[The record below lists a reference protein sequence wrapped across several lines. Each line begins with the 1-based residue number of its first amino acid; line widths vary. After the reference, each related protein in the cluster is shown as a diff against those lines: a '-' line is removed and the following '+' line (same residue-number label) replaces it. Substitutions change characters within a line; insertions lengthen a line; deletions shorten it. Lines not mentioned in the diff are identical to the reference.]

1 MMNKKSIAGIIF
13 ALLVVSVGTASA
25 EPVRDL
31 QKGQTVIGLGLNDYA
46 NTGLSYY
53 AEHGLTD
60 KVIIG
65 VKQVRLNGDY
75 QDGHVNSVY
84 GEYKL
89 HKDLLLYLGIR
100 EYEGCDDINMGP
112 TYGWDGNVTV
122 GFVAYKKLAPKVDA
136 FGSVKYNRRE
146 TEYKAGVTYAF
157 DSNWGIG
164 VSYNHHDFPEGD
176 QVKGAVVGVTY
187 KF

>member
-1 MMNKKSIAGIIF
+1 MNKKAMAGIIC
-13 ALLVVSVGTASA
+13 ALLAASVGTASA
-25 EPVRDL
+25 EPVRDI

-60 KVIIG
+60 KIIIG
-65 VKQVRLNGDY
+65 VKQVRLDGDY

-84 GEYKL
+84 GEYKVNDNL
-89 HKDLLLYLGIR
+89 HAYLGIR

-112 TYGWDGNVTV
+112 TCGWDGNVTV
-122 GFVAYKKLAPKVDA
+122 GFVAYQKVAKKVET
-136 FGSVKYNRRE
+136 FESIKYNRRE
-146 TEYKAGVTYAF
+146 TEYKAGVAYAI

-164 VSYNHHDFPEGD
+164 ISYNHHDFPEGD
-176 QVKGAVVGVTY
+176 QVKGLVVGATY

>member
-1 MMNKKSIAGIIF
+1 MA
-13 ALLVVSVGTASA
+13 ASVGTASA
-25 EPVRDL
+25 EPVRDI

-60 KVIIG
+60 KIIIG
-65 VKQVRLNGDY
+65 VKQVRLDGDY

-89 HKDLLLYLGIR
+89 HKDLLVYLGIR
-100 EYEGCDDINMGP
+100 EYEGCDDIDMGP

-122 GFVAYKKLAPKVDA
+122 GFVSWLQKSMLLAALSIIDVRPNIRQA
-136 FGSVKYNRRE
+136 L
-146 TEYKAGVTYAF
+146 
-157 DSNWGIG
+157 
-164 VSYNHHDFPEGD
+164 PM
-176 QVKGAVVGVTY
+176 Q
-187 KF
+187 